1 MKCATL
7 TISLVCLVLFWA
19 GSALA
24 VDKTK
29 KDKVPPKEKAVEVE
43 KKPEAKQDRSG
54 IDKPDNNS
62 SRSKKNYDNFI
73 DNNNNGIDD
82 RAEKKTSVKKV
93 KKDTTSTAPSPS
105 NP

>member
-1 MKCATL
+1 MKSVFV
-7 TISLVCLVLFWA
+7 TITVVCLALFWA
-19 GSALA
+19 GSAMG

-29 KDKVPPKEKAVEVE
+29 KDKTPPPEKTAKIEQ
-43 KKPEAKQDRSG
+43 KTEADPTKFDSVTSA
-54 IDKPDNNS
+54 NS
-62 SRSKKNYDNFI
+62 SRSKKTYNNFI

-93 KKDTTSTAPSPS
+93 KKDTTQQSASPA